1 MKKNE
6 MDVRNIPIVIS
17 ACCVLHN
24 MCEIH
29 GDAFNDISIAGYD
42 RMTLTAHSICNLQQ
56 SHITVELAI
65 DPRRYVMH

>member
-24 MCEIH
+24 MCDLYKYMVMH
-29 GDAFNDISIAGYD
+29 LTIAGYD
-42 RMTLTAHSICNLQQ
+42 RITLTTHSICNLQQ
-56 SHITVELAI
+56 SYIAVELAI
-65 DPRRYVMH
+65 EPRRYVMH